1 MNLFCLTG
9 LFPLIFLFS
18 FSWDFPLVAA
28 VVRDDVL
35 YFIKIVTFLNLLFL
49 SFTVIKHN
57 VCMKTEM
64 LNGIKG
70 RGQGGIN
77 KEKKEDSIV
86 EEQGKVTGKACITGV
101 FRKCRKGDGK
111 EGERRENLKSPE
123 NLPRTWLP
131 QKICRDM

>member
-1 MNLFCLTG
+1 MNLFCLTR

-28 VVRDDVL
+28 VARDDVL
-35 YFIKIVTFLNLLFL
+35 YFIKIVMFSILLFF
-49 SFTVIKHN
+49 SFIVIKHN

-77 KEKKEDSIV
+77 KEKKEDSV
-86 EEQGKVTGKACITGV
+86 REKQGKVTGKAFITGV
-101 FRKCRKGDGK
+101 FRKCSKGDEK
-111 EGERRENLKSPE
+111 EGERREILKSPV
-123 NLPRTWLP
+123 NLPRA
-131 QKICRDM
+131 